1 MPRRADRPER
11 RWTLTERPGWRLVA
25 LCGLYFTQGLP
36 FGFMFITIAAVLAD
50 AGHSEGDIG
59 GLLALAMLPWG
70 FKWVLGPVFDRFGI
84 ASMGRRR
91 PWILLA
97 QVGLILSLAALAF
110 GPDPLTHDGWLAW
123 GLLVVSGWSAM
134 QDVAVDALAVDLL
147 RDTERGRVNGF
158 MYGSSYM
165 GNALGGAG
173 MGTVV
178 AVSGLRTGFLVIAV
192 VVAVV
197 MLLPLLLRERH
208 GERLLPWTKGKAS
221 SNAPV
226 PAKSMLSVARRLGHA
241 FTLRST
247 IALAIVTVLLS
258 IPSGFLTSFSTVL
271 VVSELEW
278 GMEKYATWTGIA
290 TWAGLVGSIVG
301 GLLADRVGPR
311 KLALF
316 AGCGL
321 SLSYL
326 VFADSAG
333 LWHSDWFIIGMMV
346 VDALMSGMLF
356 VSIFTLCMQVS
367 WPLVAATQ
375 FTAYMALLN
384 LSRSAGQGLTMQLDG
399 LVSTQGAYVLAAAL
413 QLLPLVFLV
422 LIDPGQAR
430 RVLGDE
436 VD

>member
-1 MPRRADRPER
+1 
-11 RWTLTERPGWRLVA
+11 
-25 LCGLYFTQGLP
+25 
-36 FGFMFITIAAVLAD
+36 
-50 AGHSEGDIG
+50 
-59 GLLALAMLPWG
+59 
-70 FKWVLGPVFDRFGI
+70 
-84 ASMGRRR
+84 
-91 PWILLA
+91 
-97 QVGLILSLAALAF
+97 
-110 GPDPLTHDGWLAW
+110 
-123 GLLVVSGWSAM
+123 
-134 QDVAVDALAVDLL
+134 
-147 RDTERGRVNGF
+147 
-158 MYGSSYM
+158 
-165 GNALGGAG
+165 
-173 MGTVV
+173 
-178 AVSGLRTGFLVIAV
+178 
-192 VVAVV
+192 
-197 MLLPLLLRERH
+197 LRERR

-221 SNAPV
+221 PNAIV
-226 PAKSMLSVARRLGHA
+226 PAKSMLGVARRLGHA

-258 IPSGFLTSFSTVL
+258 IPGGFLTSFSTVL

-278 GMEKYATWTGIA
+278 GMEKHATWTGIA
-290 TWAGLVGSIVG
+290 TWAGLGGSIVG

-311 KLALF
+311 KMALF

-346 VDALMSGMLF
+346 LDALMSGMLY

-413 QLLPLVFLV
+413 QLLPLAFLV
-422 LIDPGQAR
+422 LIDPDQAR
-430 RVLGDE
+430 RVLGDKAR
-436 VD
+436 